1 MYELIANIAKLDQ
14 RLGRETGG
22 RDDTERSQIG
32 IEIAIDLTDDSSV
45 PSHFVAACRPG
56 SEFVEGWLE
65 LFCWSPDTM
74 LRVVSQ
80 LPAVM
85 NSP

>member
-1 MYELIANIAKLDQ
+1 MRRHDTYFLSH
-14 RLGRETGG
+14 RLLN
-22 RDDTERSQIG
+22 DTERSQIG

-45 PSHFVAACRPG
+45 PSHFVATCRPG
-56 SEFVEGWLE
+56 SEFVEGWPE

-85 NSP
+85 DNP